1 MKFNITA
8 LALTAGVIWGGAML
22 VVTSANLIWPSYG
35 QTFLDLIASIYP
47 GFRPGS
53 GVSSVIVGT
62 IYGLVSNWGRN
73 FRLAVQFICK
83 KIVSE

>member
-47 GFRPGS
+47 GFSPGS

-62 IYGLVSNWGRN
+62 IYGLVDGAIGGAIFGWLYNL
-73 FRLAVQFICK
+73 FVK
-83 KIVSE
+83 K